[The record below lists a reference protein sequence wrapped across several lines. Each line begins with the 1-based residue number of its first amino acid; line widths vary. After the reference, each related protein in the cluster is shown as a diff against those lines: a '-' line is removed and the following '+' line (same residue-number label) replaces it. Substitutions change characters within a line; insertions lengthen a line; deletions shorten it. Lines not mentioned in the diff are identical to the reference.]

1 MTGPPRGLT
10 TVADRV
16 TARIARQAA
25 AEATAPLGGQVLSS
39 SACRTGR
46 SVEVTV
52 DVGLPLATP
61 ADVDRMA
68 RLHDHLV
75 DRTQQLTGQAI
86 APARIRVRALGIDP
100 TRAQPPPDAGPAQII
115 ARRSWSRRRTATA
128 CLALALTALCGM
140 LLWTALAQRFP
151 GMAALPCPG
160 AECSAPGTGRPPVLR
175 RAAALAA
182 AAAGGWLILLAAAPG
197 SHRTLALNCASPVR
211 ARTTRASAARL
222 VRGALADVSGLR
234 VRGVR
239 FTPRR
244 VTVRADVLFGSP
256 EDVRQRAVGV
266 VAATVASLSPGRC
279 PAVRLR
285 LKAPGDRRTGKDA
298 HA

>member
-1 MTGPPRGLT
+1 MTGTPRGLT

-25 AEATAPLGGQVLSS
+25 VEATAPLGGQVLSS

-52 DVGLPLATP
+52 DVGLPLSTP

-68 RLHDHLV
+68 RLHGHLV
-75 DRTQQLTGQAI
+75 DRTEQLTGQVV
-86 APARIRVRALGIDP
+86 APARIRVRALGVDP
-100 TRAQPPPDAGPAQII
+100 TRGQPPPDAGPAPII

-128 CLALALTALCGM
+128 CLALALTALCGV
-140 LLWTALAQRFP
+140 LLWTVLSQRFP
-151 GMAALPCPG
+151 GMAPLPCPG
-160 AECSAPGTGRPPVLR
+160 AECPARGTGRPPVLR

-182 AAAGGWLILLAAAPG
+182 AAAGGWLILLAATPG
-197 SHRTLALNCASPVR
+197 GHRTLALGCASPAR

-266 VAATVASLSPGRC
+266 VAATVASLSPGRG
-279 PAVRLR
+279 PVIRLR
-285 LKAPGDRRTGKDA
+285 LEAHGDRRTGKDA